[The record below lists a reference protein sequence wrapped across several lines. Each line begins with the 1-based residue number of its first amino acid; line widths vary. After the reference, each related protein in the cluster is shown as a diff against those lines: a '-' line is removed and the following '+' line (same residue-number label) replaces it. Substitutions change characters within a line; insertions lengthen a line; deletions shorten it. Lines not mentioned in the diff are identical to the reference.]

1 MFLSRRRRMQR
12 ERERVKERGERRKDR
27 WRTRRER
34 WIRKWNE
41 ERNRSEAAASVCAG
55 RGRDGRS
62 VRALNECT
70 VQV

>member
-1 MFLSRRRRMQR
+1 MQR

-62 VRALNECT
+62 VRALNEC
-70 VQV
+70 